1 MHIAVPH
8 RTTKTAA
15 RAQLELRLGQLLGK
29 FSQQASD
36 LHHEWDGDTLRF
48 RGKARGLSI
57 EGTVEVT
64 DTEVLIEGKLPLLA
78 RAFEGKIKQTVE
90 LEAEKMFRTA

>member
-8 RTTKTAA
+8 RTTKAAA

-29 FSQQASD
+29 FSEQASD
-36 LHHEWDGDTLRF
+36 LHHEWDGDMLRF

>member
-8 RTTKTAA
+8 RTTKAAA
-15 RAQLELRLGQLLGK
+15 RAQVELRLGQLLGQ
-29 FSQQASD
+29 FSQHADD

-48 RGKARGLSI
+48 RGKARGLSV
-57 EGTVEVT
+57 EGSVEIT
-64 DTEVLIEGKLPLLA
+64 DTEVIIEGKLPLMA
-78 RAFEGKIKQTVE
+78 RPFEGKIKQTVA